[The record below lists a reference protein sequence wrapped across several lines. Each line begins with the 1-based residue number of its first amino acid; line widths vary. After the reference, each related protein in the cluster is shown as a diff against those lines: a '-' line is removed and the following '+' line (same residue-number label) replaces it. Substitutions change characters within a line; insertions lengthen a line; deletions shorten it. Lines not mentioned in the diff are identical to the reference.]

1 MHDMENQTK
10 NRLSRIH
17 NLPAFPSIM
26 MEVSNLLEQ
35 RSVTN
40 FDLVKII
47 NKDQGLTAKILSIAN
62 SPFYGLSR
70 KVSTVDFA
78 ITIVGFK
85 ELKNVLLSLTILE
98 VVKGNDS
105 PHWNRKSFWLHS
117 LLTAGMCKRISENTG
132 YPKIGESFTAGLLH
146 DLGISAI
153 QKYFEKEFHDIYDLY
168 STNHGDHLAVEKEIL
183 GLTHEEIGF
192 LLASKWNFPE
202 PIINAIR
209 HHHNPSESE
218 NKNLSSILN
227 LADYVASSI
236 NMEEYE
242 WDDELNL
249 DLNIVEYLKFGT
261 EERLREYIKDLNSI
275 LLINLEDLKDE
286 ID

>member
-1 MHDMENQTK
+1 LKSSRETIPRIGTENHSGSIHCLPPECAK
-10 NRLSRIH
+10 GYLKIRLSE
-17 NLPAFPSIM
+17 S
-26 MEVSNLLEQ
+26 
-35 RSVTN
+35 
-40 FDLVKII
+40 
-47 NKDQGLTAKILSIAN
+47 
-62 SPFYGLSR
+62 
-70 KVSTVDFA
+70 
-78 ITIVGFK
+78 
-85 ELKNVLLSLTILE
+85 
-98 VVKGNDS
+98 
-105 PHWNRKSFWLHS
+105 
-117 LLTAGMCKRISENTG
+117 
-132 YPKIGESFTAGLLH
+132 ESFTAGLLH

-153 QKYFEKEFHDIYDLY
+153 QKYFEKEFNDIYELY
-168 STNHGDHLAVEKEIL
+168 NTKQSNHLWVEKEIL

-192 LLASKWNFPE
+192 HLVSKWNFPE

-209 HHHNPSESE
+209 HHHSPSESE
-218 NKNLSSILN
+218 NKTLSSILN

-249 DLNIVEYLKFGT
+249 DLNIIEYLKFGT